1 MKTLL
6 PVWRVRSWTRPALV
20 LLGLLG
26 ALSQVGCVHPLAI
39 EPSVGVSVHGGYGPV
54 VAVQPVQPVF
64 VGQVGHGHGHGYG
77 YGYGYGY
84 QHGYAHPYRHW
95 TRPVVV
101 PVPRVIHVPVP
112 RVVPAPPPP
121 QVIPAPPPRFVPA
134 PPRFVP
140 TPPVWRRGPGMGHGG

>member
-39 EPSVGVSVHGGYGPV
+39 EPSVGVSVQGGYGPV

-64 VGQVGHGHGHGYG
+64 VGQVGHGHG
-77 YGYGYGY
+77 YGY

-101 PVPRVIHVPVP
+101 PLPRVIHVPVP

-140 TPPVWRRGPGMGHGG
+140 APPVWRRGPGMGHGG